1 MPIYEYR
8 CKACGQVTEAL
19 IRAAGEADA
28 VRCGHCGHGEMDRIY
43 LSAIAPVRVGGG
55 DEDIACC
62 GEQPGCSDPK
72 RCCER

>member
-8 CKACGQVTEAL
+8 CKACGQVTEVLMRTA
-19 IRAAGEADA
+19 READG
-28 VRCGHCGHGEMDRIY
+28 VRCEHCGHGETERVY
-43 LSAIAPVRVGGG
+43 VSTIAPVRTGGR
-55 DEDIACC
+55 DQDMPCC